1 MSAVNTALKLGWR
14 NLWRNYRRTLIM
26 LAAVSVGVWA
36 MIFMT
41 AMMRGMTDQ
50 IILNSLN
57 LLPGEVQIHHADYLR
72 DPSVTN
78 RMQSPTGELLAAL
91 SAPPI
96 EAWAARVRVPAVVSS
111 ERDSRG
117 VILLGVDPQAEA
129 ELGSLPATILEGRF
143 LEDAN
148 DRGVVIGASLARRL
162 ETDLGK
168 RIVLMSQDPDNNVA
182 DRGARIVGIYT
193 ARLQGS
199 EDLFVYAGRN
209 ATQEMLAI
217 GDSVTEIAATS
228 RNYRLLGAWYGQLA
242 DAAGPNTEVLPW
254 PELDTFTASML
265 EVQDGF
271 ALVFMIVVFLALSF
285 GLVNTMVMA
294 VFERVREIGLMQ
306 ALGMRPGLI
315 VVQILAESIYL
326 LVIGLLLGNVLAWL
340 TIKPLE
346 SGIDISAVAEGMEM
360 MAMGT
365 TLYPALAVQDML
377 LSTVVVLGLGLLAS
391 LLPAWR
397 ATRLDP
403 IRALARN

>member
-1 MSAVNTALKLGWR
+1 
-14 NLWRNYRRTLIM
+14 
-26 LAAVSVGVWA
+26 
-36 MIFMT
+36 
-41 AMMRGMTDQ
+41 
-50 IILNSLN
+50 
-57 LLPGEVQIHHADYLR
+57 
-72 DPSVTN
+72 
-78 RMQSPTGELLAAL
+78 
-91 SAPPI
+91 
-96 EAWAARVRVPAVVSS
+96 
-111 ERDSRG
+111 
-117 VILLGVDPQAEA
+117 
-129 ELGSLPATILEGRF
+129 
-143 LEDAN
+143 
-148 DRGVVIGASLARRL
+148 
-162 ETDLGK
+162 
-168 RIVLMSQDPDNNVA
+168 
-182 DRGARIVGIYT
+182 
-193 ARLQGS
+193 
-199 EDLFVYAGRN
+199 
-209 ATQEMLAI
+209 MLAI

-228 RNYRLLGAWYGQLA
+228 HNYRLLGAWYGQLA
-242 DAAGPNTEVLPW
+242 VAAGPNTEVLPW
-254 PELDTFTASML
+254 PELDTFTGSML

-271 ALVFMIVVFLALSF
+271 ALVFMTVVFLALSF